1 MFLGTPGLS
10 FLSCLAL
17 TVMHSE
23 SLWLVFHVCYP
34 NALNGSLYV
43 IALTRK
49 VVKYFEI
56 VRIE

>member
-10 FLSCLAL
+10 FLSCLAFAL
-17 TVMHSE
+17 MHSQ
-23 SLWLVFHVCYP
+23 SLWLVFHAHYP
-34 NALNGSLYV
+34 NALNGSLFA

-56 VRIE
+56 LRIE